1 MLFLFSV
8 LKYEPFHSATNSS
21 DNKYFLAENIVQ
33 PVNIPQ
39 ISKQINT
46 SGERNNIV
54 STFLLM
60 CLFIFTPNGRA
71 NMPDYDR
78 ILPLQTT
85 TLSIVGESWHAK
97 AVCKRG
103 ES

>member
-1 MLFLFSV
+1 MV
-8 LKYEPFHSATNSS
+8 LRAKTQKLEKGAFFRLVLPF
-21 DNKYFLAENIVQ
+21 
-33 PVNIPQ
+33 P
-39 ISKQINT
+39 INC
-46 SGERNNIV
+46 
-54 STFLLM
+54 LLN
-60 CLFIFTPNGRA
+60 LGHNGGA
-71 NMPDYDR
+71 NMLDYDC